1 MAILTT
7 WPSITASSTVLGG
20 SSWNSGRFR
29 STRPLALFLL
39 GLFAFL
45 ALFALVIF
53 AFLALCALVLFAF
66 LALCALVLFAFL
78 ALFALFL
85 FALIALLALVLFA
98 LIALFA
104 LVLFALIAL
113 FALVPCAFRTLFVVD
128 DRLLTCA
135 SRVSC
140 TLGSLQ
146 RIFARRLCCDPAT
159 GPGDRIFPGA
169 RYSRCSGKSV

>member
-1 MAILTT
+1 MTAFLQGDSDLNREYDRD
-7 WPSITASSTVLGG
+7 WITKHPEYVQPLKEGQPVPVRTYG
-20 SSWNSGRFR
+20 NSGRFR
-29 STRPLALFLL
+29 STRPLALLLL

-113 FALVPCAFRTLFVVD
+113 FALVPCAFRTLLVVD
-128 DRLLTCA
+128 DHLLTCA

-140 TLGSLQ
+140 TLGFL
-146 RIFARRLCCDPAT
+146 
-159 GPGDRIFPGA
+159 
-169 RYSRCSGKSV
+169 